1 MNKIFILLIAL
12 SFIINEGIAQE
23 PKGGIKGG
31 LNLSYLTLDDANDK
45 NIIPGFHAGVFV
57 KVPVTEGFSL
67 QPEVLYSMKGTLVNY
82 SATIADG
89 ESRYNLNYIEVP
101 LYIVFNLSDD
111 FNFHV
116 GPYAAFLLNAK
127 VNSDVSVLSI
137 INVDNEE
144 DLDRDNFNLF
154 DYGLSGGL
162 GFSYEKLEL
171 GFNYGLGL
179 QRVVKEDELLDLLL
193 GDSRNSVIQIYLA
206 LSF

>member
-1 MNKIFILLIAL
+1 
-12 SFIINEGIAQE
+12 
-23 PKGGIKGG
+23 
-31 LNLSYLTLDDANDK
+31 
-45 NIIPGFHAGVFV
+45 
-57 KVPVTEGFSL
+57 
-67 QPEVLYSMKGTLVNY
+67 
-82 SATIADG
+82 
-89 ESRYNLNYIEVP
+89 
-101 LYIVFNLSDD
+101 
-111 FNFHV
+111 
-116 GPYAAFLLNAK
+116 LNAK

>member
-1 MNKIFILLIAL
+1 L
-12 SFIINEGIAQE
+12 
-23 PKGGIKGG
+23 
-31 LNLSYLTLDDANDK
+31 YL
-45 NIIPGFHAGVFV
+45 
-57 KVPVTEGFSL
+57 
-67 QPEVLYSMKGTLVNY
+67 
-82 SATIADG
+82 
-89 ESRYNLNYIEVP
+89 
-101 LYIVFNLSDD
+101 VFNLSDD

-127 VNSDVSVLSI
+127 VDTEGDILSF
-137 INVDNEE
+137 INVDNEA

-179 QRVVKEDELLDLLL
+179 QRVVKEDEILNPLL
-193 GDSRNSVIQIYLA
+193 GDSRNRVIQVYLA